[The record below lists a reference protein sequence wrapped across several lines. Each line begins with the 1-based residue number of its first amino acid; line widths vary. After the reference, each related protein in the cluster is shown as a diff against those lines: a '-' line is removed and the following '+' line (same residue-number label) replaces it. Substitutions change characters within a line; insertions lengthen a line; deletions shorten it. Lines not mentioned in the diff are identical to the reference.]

1 MIIIEIIIVSLV
13 LFHTFLIDSPHRSP
27 HRSTLLNSTLLY
39 FTLLDSTILHA
50 LFNSIPL
57 NQIILDPTIQYN
69 TILYSTLHCI
79 TLYSLLLHSN
89 PSSSILLSS
98 LLFFSLLFH
107 SNLFYSN
114 PRISFSSFLP
124 NHKNSKLSI
133 SHVRN
138 HKSNST
144 PSERYNINSTK
155 IRPSIEVYG
164 PKGKSDSN

>member
-1 MIIIEIIIVSLV
+1 MMIIIEIIIVSL
-13 LFHTFLIDSPHRSP
+13 LIFPTFLIDSPHRSP

-39 FTLLDSTILHA
+39 STLLDSTILHA

-57 NQIILDPTIQYN
+57 DQIIPDPTIQYN
-69 TILYSTLHCI
+69 TILYYT
-79 TLYSLLLHSN
+79 HS
-89 PSSSILLSS
+89 I
-98 LLFFSLLFH
+98 
-107 SNLFYSN
+107 LFYSN
-114 PRISFSSFLP
+114 PRISFSFFLP

-144 PSERYNINSTK
+144 PSERYDINSTK